1 MIDFIEYVV
10 SELKNRR
17 LSKENAVNLIRQFS
31 GNAASGGAASL
42 HPLLHRNISD
52 MYQQCYRSS
61 FTGDEFFLNDHQVL
75 ADGGAALRVL
85 PGVAYLEM
93 ARAALADAIP
103 GAGQVVLS
111 DVVWVKPLVV
121 SEKKDVCIA
130 LSSGAGAI
138 EFEIF
143 SEDADGE
150 EVVHCRGT
158 ASVTSDSVNERLD
171 VDALTARMTAGQLD
185 AGAVYPA
192 YRAMGMQFGPGH
204 QAVTQVYQGDR
215 EVVARLNLPASVA
228 DTLGAYELHPSLVD
242 GALQAAIGLL
252 GDLRVLPSHPSLPFA
267 LESVRVLSACKQEM
281 VAWIRHAQGSTAND
295 KVTKLDIDLCDAD
308 GNACVQLRGF
318 SSRTLSVRPDARRQQ
333 VGLVL
338 ANPVWTASPR
348 GDVRAGSAQRHVLFC
363 DLAASSVSDAHV
375 HHVTAPHG
383 DMAQRYIDLALG
395 CFDVV
400 RDIIANKTP
409 AGVHIQLV
417 VADSTDANVLI
428 GLSGLLKSA
437 ALEHPDVKGQLLLV
451 DALAAQE
458 IHVESAHD
466 AVVRYRNNVR
476 EVMGWEEL
484 HDVAATPAIAFKEAG
499 VYLITGGL
507 GGLGSLFA
515 QEIVR
520 QTVRGKVILTGRAD
534 WSQHVQDK
542 LDALSSDGRVQ
553 YRALDLT
560 QSAHVQQL
568 VADIVAT
575 HGQLN
580 GIIHSAG
587 MIADSLIVKKTRDEF
602 AQVLAPKVTGAVNLD
617 AASQHVD
624 LDFMALFSSGASVM
638 GNVGQAD
645 YAAANGFL
653 DQFADHRNRLAAA
666 GQRKGK
672 TIAINWPLWA
682 EGGMRM
688 PQHDQDAIREHTG
701 MHPMQTQTGMRAFL
715 RCLEGQQQTVVI
727 EGDVEKIR
735 RVLFEQAPVAVEPAA
750 PVAVHLAGNLQ
761 EQTRDYLRKQFADL
775 FKLPYSKVDPRAALE
790 KYGIDSILS
799 MDLTR
804 QLEKT
809 FGSLSKT
816 LFFENQ
822 TIDELTEYFVRS
834 HAPTLAALFSVA
846 EPERVAVPVPAVHAA
861 PRKRSGRGIVPS
873 TPGARHDEP
882 IAIVGLSGR
891 YPESPDLEAFWS
903 NLRDGKD
910 CIVEVPKER
919 WDWRDY
925 YSEDRT
931 AEGCHYS
938 KWGGFISG
946 VDEFDPLFFNIPPVD
961 AEMIDPQE
969 RLFLQHTW
977 MAIEDAGYTRAA
989 LKTAQKEEQ
998 TGQVGVYVG
1007 VMYGEYQLF
1016 GAEASIQGARVGVPV
1031 SYASIANRVSYILNL
1046 HGPSM
1051 TLDTMCSSSLTAIHL
1066 ACQDLKQGRTHLAI
1080 AGGVNVSIHPNKY
1093 LILSAG
1099 QFISSDGHCQ
1109 SFGEGGDGYIPGE
1122 GVGAVVLKR
1131 LSDAE
1136 RDGNHIY
1143 GVIKGSALNHGGK
1156 TNGYSVPNPKAQAS
1170 VIGLALKEYGI
1181 DARHVSYIEAHG
1193 TGTKLGDPIEI
1204 AALSQVFGE
1213 YTRDR
1218 QFCAIGSAK
1227 SNIGHCESAAGIA
1240 GLTKV
1245 LLQMKHRMIVPS
1257 LHSSVLNPYIDFAAS
1272 PFVVNQNLRAW
1283 DQPEVDGK
1291 RVPRIAGIS
1300 SFGAG
1305 GSNAHLIIEEYA
1317 AVNAVPAQQGRVVIV
1332 LSARTPAQLKR
1343 KAADLLE
1350 FIERQDNAL
1359 DLDAMAYTLQV
1370 GREVMDARLAV
1381 VVDSVAQLAGKLAAF
1396 GRGEDGIDQFY
1407 LGQADKDKDGMSVLS
1422 QDDDMV
1428 ETIAKWIARKKLPKL
1443 AELWVNSLEIDW
1455 RLLHTGRKPVLVSLP
1470 AYPFAKDRYWISR
1483 VAGKRRAGGAALL
1496 HPLVH
1501 ANTSD
1506 FFEQSYAANFSGD
1519 EFFLADHRIGATRQK
1534 ILPAVAYLEMVRAAV
1549 ELAMPAGAQARQLA
1563 INNVAWT
1570 QPIVVDGNQE
1580 VTVALAPRS
1589 DSVIDF
1595 EVHTGDGAA
1604 HCQGQVV
1611 LSDAAAAERID
1622 LNAVRAGMTLGALG
1636 VDAAYG
1642 AFKSMDIHYG
1652 PSFRCMTALARGEG
1666 QVLAELTLQGDAD
1679 AFVLHPGMFDS
1690 ALQASIGLVADID
1703 HLPKH
1708 PSVPFALDAIV
1719 VHAPF
1724 TAHMFAWV
1732 RRAGDKIDIDLCD
1745 QNGTLCARLTGLA
1758 SRTMQGI
1765 EIGTLIAVPRWEA
1778 AGAAHGAVDYRR
1790 HVVLLCDLDHLDPER
1805 MPGMDV
1811 RHVVAGGT
1819 QDAAARYS
1827 TVAIACFEQVQAM
1840 LKAASHEKMSFQLV
1854 IGCDAGESLL
1864 AGLSGLIDTARLENP
1879 HLIGQVILTER
1890 GIDEALL
1897 AFQLRE
1903 SMLRSGESLLKHA
1916 GGVHSVVRWTP
1927 QEAPVA
1933 DVVFKDRGVYL
1944 ITGGLGGLGQL
1955 FAREIIEKTANA
1967 VVVLT
1972 GRAAEHALPMPS
1984 ERVVY
1989 RQLDLSQPGE
1999 VRALVD
2005 GIVTEF
2011 GALNGIIHSA
2021 GMTSDSFIINK
2032 TSADFAQ
2039 VLAPKVAGT
2048 VNLDAAT
2055 KHLDLDFMVLFSSV
2069 ASAMGN
2075 AGQADYAAANGF
2087 MDQFAAQRKNTVAI
2101 NWPLWQDGG
2110 MQLDADTLAMLADT
2124 SGMLPLSSASGMQA
2138 FYRSLALGAS
2148 QVLVIEGHLKRLH
2161 RALENRHAAVA
2172 VEAPVAMQVGDSATL
2187 QEKAQQY
2194 LVNEFAGLLKM
2205 PPHEVDAKAPMEQYG
2220 MDSVLAMKLTNQLE
2234 RTFGSLSKTLF
2245 FEYQTIARLAGYLVK
2260 AFPDV
2265 VAAKTGGQ
2273 ASTHVAAAIHI
2284 PAPVRSK
2291 MRFAG
2296 QAPKAIDVAIVG
2308 VGGRYP
2314 LAKDLREFWHN
2325 LKSGRDCITEIPEE
2339 RWDHAQFYTTE
2350 RNQPGKAYSK
2360 WGGFIDGVDQFDA
2373 LFFNISPKEAELIDP
2388 QERLFIE
2395 TVWQTIED
2403 AGYSKDAIAR
2413 NRVGVYVGV
2422 MWGQY
2427 ELYGAAAGA
2436 AGSPSS
2442 SFASIANRVSYFFN
2456 FQGPSLALDT
2466 MCSSSLTAIHLATE
2480 EVRKGGIDVAIAGGV
2495 NVSIHPS
2502 KYLSLSQGNFAST
2515 DGRCRSF
2522 GDGGDGYVPGEG
2534 VGAVLLKPLDKAIA
2548 DGDQIYAIIKSS
2560 AINHGG
2566 KTNGYT
2572 VPNPV
2577 AQSELILDA
2586 LSKANIDPATISYI
2600 ETHGTGTSLGDPI
2613 EVTGLVQAFDG
2624 TGRQVG
2630 KQSCPIGSV
2639 KSNIGHLE
2647 SAAGIAA
2654 VTKVLLQMKHDQL
2667 VPSLHA
2673 ERLNP
2678 HIDFPNTP
2686 FYVQTALQEWTRPDN
2701 RPRRVGVSSFG
2712 AGGSNAHLILED
2724 FVDTR
2729 VPALRQ
2735 DRPHAF
2741 VISAR
2746 NRDGLLA
2753 YADTM
2758 IAFLDD
2764 ADDLALADMAFTS
2777 QLGRTAMQERLAVIA
2792 SSKTELKEKLQQW
2805 RQHGAAGDVW
2815 EGSTK
2820 NPRPV
2825 SGLTVGHG
2833 PDSQEHIAAQWAG
2846 GADVDWT
2853 ALHRAERPQ
2862 RVSLPTYPF
2871 ARERFWIAAGTA
2883 PVQQVRKQL
2892 LHYRTEWRAAQPV
2905 VADDMAGPLLVIGAD
2920 AALFAQ
2926 LERLHPGAT
2935 QDTSIVPAAIIHL
2948 ADAAGS
2954 LENGIFAMHSL
2965 CQGILKQKPANPIR
2979 IVSVRMGDAS
2989 MAQHRAIAG
2998 YLKSLAMENPAFSWK
3013 TISIDDDV
3021 ARIVCDEVRDAHWRA
3036 GEVRYRGANR
3046 EVRELVRSPASATGK
3061 AATVIKQNGV
3071 YIITGGMGGLGELFS
3086 QYLLRQYGA
3095 KLVLTGRSAPS
3106 NGQPTSSNVIYVQAD
3121 IADRDQ
3127 ADAVVREAKNRFGR
3141 IDGVIHSAGIHR
3153 DAFVLNKTRAEM
3165 DAVFAAKVSGTI
3177 NLDLATR
3184 DEDLDLF
3191 VTFSSVAG
3199 ALGNVGQAD
3208 YAFANAFMDGYAE
3221 QRQGPGKSLSINWPL
3236 WQDGGMQLSPGDVA
3250 LMEERSGLS
3259 PLPTNAGIGFFESV
3273 LQAGDAQA
3281 IALYGDATRIDAYLA
3296 RGKAPSNR
3304 VQAANMDT
3312 QPLREATEH
3321 YLKTLLSEQIKLSV
3335 DRIDAQERFES
3346 FGVDS
3351 MMISRIN
3358 ADLERDLGELPKTL
3372 FYEYATIEELAS
3384 YLLQQAQP
3392 ALLRRFDV
3400 PAIAPVM
3407 VEAPLP
3413 AAPVAS
3419 SLAEDMGAIAIIGV
3433 NGQFPQSA
3441 TLAAFWENLSA
3452 GRDLIEPVP
3461 HSRWD
3466 ADAFFSAD
3474 PANAQ
3479 DGKIYCTSGGFLDD
3493 FDKFDA
3499 AFFSVS
3505 PDDAR
3510 MIDPQERMFIQSV
3523 WGAVEDAGYTRDSL
3537 KKRHPKAKSADVGVF
3552 VGVTTNSYHLLT
3564 ADEWSRGNMVNPA
3577 ALPWSIANRVSY
3589 FFDFQGPSMPVDT
3602 ACSSALVAIHLA
3614 CESLKRKDCQVAV
3627 AGGVNLYLHPAKYQS
3642 LCRKRMLAVDGK
3654 CRSFGD
3660 GDDGF
3665 IPGEGVGAFV
3675 LKPLARAVA
3684 DNDYI
3689 YGVVAASAY
3698 EHSGRSNGYSAPNP
3712 NSQAVLI
3719 EQVMNKAGIGPE
3731 DIGYVEGHGTGTKL
3745 GDSLEVLSMTQAFR
3759 KRSQNKAFCPL
3770 GSVKANVGHAE
3781 SAAGIAGVAK
3791 ILLQFKHQQIAPTI
3805 HSDIVNPNIDFAN
3818 SPFYLQHALAPW
3830 VSKDGQARR
3839 ALINSFGAGGVN
3851 ACLILE
3857 EYQRPPTEPACAG
3870 KAGYLMVL
3878 SARDPARLTE
3888 RAAQLR
3894 DYLTTERDIDLA
3906 ALSYTLQVGR
3916 EAMDERLALVI
3927 ANAGELLSGLS
3938 AYIGGNAPSTMS
3950 LATLEPHRKKKGPN
3964 QEERGRTKALF
3975 DNTKLGELMAMWI
3988 EGRII
3993 EWEDFYR
4000 SERPVRIPLP
4010 SYPFAK
4016 ERYWVS
4022 DTSGVATSGVAT
4034 SVVAAR
4040 TSAAAPAAQLHPLV
4054 SSNASTLR
4062 EISFASSLYG
4072 DEFYGRDHQV
4082 NGQRFFPGAGF
4093 LELACVTG
4101 TIAGEESVVRIE
4113 DIVWVQPLK
4122 LGTDAQQVKTFLKA
4136 IGNSTEFV
4144 IVSFDDDNE
4153 RVVHAEGRMSHG
4165 PASRHVDGEAPAYSI
4180 AQLKQ
4185 RAGSTVSGTDCY
4197 SQLASAG
4204 FHYGPCFQTIQEL
4217 HIGSDFVLSRL
4228 QLAEELR
4235 ASFDQYILHPS
4246 LIDGAL
4252 QTVVGMAA
4260 GETPD
4265 TPYLPF
4271 ALDEVELL
4279 RPLPETCYAYVEHAG
4294 PAQSANQDIKQFN
4307 IFLLSESGDVL
4318 VRLNNFYLRALP
4330 KMSTPQ
4336 SAGTSSLA
4344 LPK

>member
-31 GNAASGGAASL
+31 GNGASGGAASL
-42 HPLLHRNISD
+42 HPLLHRNVSD
-52 MYQQCYRSS
+52 MHQQCYRSS
-61 FTGDEFFLNDHQVL
+61 FTGDEFFLNDHRVL
-75 ADGGAALRVL
+75 ADGGPALRVL

-93 ARAALADAIP
+93 ARAALADAMP
-103 GAGQVVLS
+103 GAGRIQLN

-121 SEKKDVCIA
+121 GARQDVCIA
-130 LSSGAGAI
+130 LSSGGNAI

-143 SEDADGE
+143 SDDADGE
-150 EVVHCRGT
+150 EVVHCRGS
-158 ASVTSDSVNERLD
+158 AIVAAEPVAERLD
-171 VDALTARMTAGQLD
+171 VDALTARMGAGQLD

-204 QAVTQVYQGDR
+204 QALTLVDRGER
-215 EVVARLNLPASVA
+215 EVVARLTLPASVA
-228 DTLGAYELHPSLVD
+228 DTLGAYELHPSLMD

-267 LESVRVLSACKQEM
+267 LESVRILSACTREM
-281 VAWIRHAQGSTAND
+281 VAWIRHAQGAAVND
-295 KVTKLDIDLCDAD
+295 KVARLDIDLCDAD
-308 GNACVQLRGF
+308 GKVCVQLRGF
-318 SSRTLSVRPDARRQQ
+318 SSRTLSVRPDARREK

-348 GDVRAGSAQRHVLFC
+348 GPVRSGGAQRHVLFC
-363 DLAASSVSDAHV
+363 DLAASAIPDAQV
-375 HHVTAPHG
+375 HHVTAAQG
-383 DMAQRYIDLALG
+383 DVAQRYIDLALG

-400 RDIIANKTP
+400 REIIANRTA
-409 AGVHIQLV
+409 AGVFIQLV
-417 VADSTDANVLI
+417 VPDAAQANLLA

-437 ALEHPDVKGQLLLV
+437 ALEHPDVQGQLLLV

-458 IHVESAHD
+458 IHAEPAHD
-466 AVVRYRNNVR
+466 AVVRYRNGVR
-476 EVMGWEEL
+476 EAMGWEEAQ
-484 HDVAATPAIAFKEAG
+484 DGAAAPAIAFKEGG

-520 QTVRGKVILTGRAD
+520 QTAGARVVLTGRSAS
-534 WSQHVQDK
+534 SQGVQDK
-542 LDALSSDGRVQ
+542 LDALSGDGRIE
-553 YRALDLT
+553 YRTMDLT
-560 QSAHVQQL
+560 HAVQVRQV
-568 VADIVAT
+568 VADIVAA

-580 GIIHSAG
+580 GILHSAG
-587 MIADSLIVKKTRDEF
+587 MVADSLIVKKTRDEF
-602 AQVLAPKVTGAVNLD
+602 AQVLAPKVSGTVNLD
-617 AASQHVD
+617 AASGDVD

-645 YAAANGFL
+645 YAVANGFL
-653 DQFADHRNRLAAA
+653 DQFAEHRNRLAAA
-666 GQRKGK
+666 GQRKGR

-688 PQHDQDAIREHTG
+688 PQRDQDAMREHTG
-701 MHPMQTQTGMRAFL
+701 MHPMQTGSGMHAFL
-715 RCLEGQQQTVVI
+715 RCLEGQTQTVAI
-727 EGDVEKIR
+727 EGDMQKIR
-735 RVLFEQAPVAVEPAA
+735 QVLFEQAPGMAEAAA
-750 PVAVHLAGNLQ
+750 PVAAQPAANLH
-761 EQTRDYLRKQFADL
+761 EQTRDYLRKQFAEL
-775 FKLPYSKVDPRAALE
+775 FKLPYGKVDPRAALE

-809 FGSLSKT
+809 FGPLSKT
-816 LFFENQ
+816 LFFEHQ
-822 TIDELTEYFVRS
+822 SIDELTDYFVRS
-834 HAPTLAALFSVA
+834 HAPTLATLFSVA
-846 EPERVAVPVPAVHAA
+846 QTVRVTAPPAPPLDAA
-861 PRKRSGRGIVPS
+861 PRKRSGRGIVPAAQ
-873 TPGARHDEP
+873 GVRHDEA

-891 YPESPDLEAFWS
+891 YPESPDLEAFWD

-910 CIVEVPKER
+910 CIVEIPKER

-989 LKTAQKEEQ
+989 LKTAHRQEQ
-998 TGQVGVYVG
+998 AGQVGVYVG

-1016 GAEASIQGARVGVPV
+1016 GAEASLQGARVGVPV

-1080 AGGVNVSIHPNKY
+1080 AGGINVSIHPNKY

-1156 TNGYSVPNPKAQAS
+1156 TNGYSVPNPKAQAN

-1193 TGTKLGDPIEI
+1193 TGTRLGDPIEI

-1213 YTRDR
+1213 YTKER

-1272 PFVVNQNLRAW
+1272 PFVVNQALRAW
-1283 DQPEVDGK
+1283 EQPEVDGR

-1305 GSNAHLIIEEYA
+1305 GSNAHLIVEEYA
-1317 AVNAVPAQQGRVVIV
+1317 AVKALAPQQEAVVIV

-1343 KAADLLE
+1343 KASELLA
-1350 FIERQDNAL
+1350 FIERQDSAV

-1370 GREVMDARLAV
+1370 GREVMDARLAL
-1381 VVDSVAQLAGKLAAF
+1381 VVDSVAQLAAKLAAF

-1407 LGQADKDKDGMSVLS
+1407 LGQADKDKDKDGMSVLS
-1422 QDDDMV
+1422 QDDDMM

-1443 AELWVNSLEIDW
+1443 AELWVNNLEIDW
-1455 RLLHTGRKPVLVSLP
+1455 RRLHTGRKPALISLP

-1483 VAGKRRAGGAALL
+1483 AAGKRGMGGAALL

-1506 FFEQSYAANFSGD
+1506 FVEQRYSAHFSGD
-1519 EFFLADHRIGATRQK
+1519 EFFLADHRIGAARQK
-1534 ILPAVAYLEMVRAAV
+1534 ILPGVAYLEMVRAAV
-1549 ELAMPAGAQARQLA
+1549 ELAMPAGGQALT
-1563 INNVAWT
+1563 INNVVWT
-1570 QPIVVDGNQE
+1570 QPIVVDGGQE
-1580 VTVALAPRS
+1580 VSIALAPRGES
-1589 DSVIDF
+1589 TIDF
-1595 EVHTGDGAA
+1595 EVHTGQGGT

-1611 LSDAAAAERID
+1611 LSEASGAGRID
-1622 LNAVRAGMTLGALG
+1622 LAAIRAGMHLGELD
-1636 VDAAYG
+1636 VDTAYG
-1642 AFKSMDIHYG
+1642 AFRGMHIHYG

-1666 QVLAELTLQGDAD
+1666 QVLAELTLQGEAD
-1679 AFVLHPGMFDS
+1679 GFTLHPGMFDS

-1703 HLPKH
+1703 HLPGQ
-1708 PSVPFALDAIV
+1708 PSVPFALDSLA
-1719 VHAPF
+1719 VHRPF
-1724 TAHMFAWV
+1724 TARMFAWV
-1732 RRAGDKIDIDLCD
+1732 RRAGEKIDIDLCEHD
-1745 QNGTLCARLTGLA
+1745 GTLCARLAGLA
-1758 SRTMQGI
+1758 SRAMQADDS
-1765 EIGTLIAVPRWEA
+1765 GTLIAVPRWEP
-1778 AGAAHGAVDYRR
+1778 AGAAHGAVDYSR
-1790 HVVLLCDLDHLDPER
+1790 HVVLLCDLDHIDPDR
-1805 MPGMDV
+1805 MPAMDV
-1811 RHVVAGGT
+1811 RRLTADGAH
-1819 QDAAARYS
+1819 DAAARYS
-1827 TVAIACFEQVQAM
+1827 AAAIACFEQVQAM
-1840 LKAASHEKMSFQLV
+1840 LTSASSGKMLFQLV
-1854 IGCDAGESLL
+1854 IGGDSVL

-1879 HLIGQVILTER
+1879 DLIAQLIVTER
-1890 GIDEALL
+1890 HVGEAAL
-1897 AFQLRE
+1897 AAQLRE
-1903 SMLRSGESLLKHA
+1903 SMLRSGESVLKHE
-1916 GGVHSVVRWTP
+1916 GGLPTVRRWME
-1927 QEAPVA
+1927 QEAGAA
-1933 DVVFKDRGVYL
+1933 DVAFKDGGVYL
-1944 ITGGLGGLGQL
+1944 ITGGTGGLGLL
-1955 FAREIIEKTANA
+1955 FARAIVDTTSDA
-1967 VVVLT
+1967 VVVLS
-1972 GRAAEHALPMPS
+1972 GRAAEHALPMPGG
-1984 ERVVY
+1984 RVVY
-1989 RQLDLSQPGE
+1989 RQLDLTQPAQ
-1999 VRALVD
+1999 VRSLVD
-2005 GIVTEF
+2005 GIVSEF
-2011 GALNGIIHSA
+2011 GALNGVIHSA
-2021 GMTSDSFIINK
+2021 GMTRDNFIINK
-2032 TSADFAQ
+2032 TSAQFAQ

-2048 VNLDAAT
+2048 VNLDSAT
-2055 KHLDLDFMVLFSSV
+2055 RHLNLDFMVLFSSL

-2087 MDQFAAQRKNTVAI
+2087 MDQFAAQRKNTVSI

-2110 MQLDADTLAMLADT
+2110 MRLDADTLAMLADA
-2124 SGMLPLSSASGMQA
+2124 SGMQPLTSANGMQA
-2138 FYRSLALGAS
+2138 FYRSVALGTS
-2148 QVLVIEGHLKRLH
+2148 QALVIEGRLNRLR
-2161 RALENRHAAVA
+2161 RALAQRH
-2172 VEAPVAMQVGDSATL
+2172 APVALEPAAVPGGDAGGLLDS
-2187 QEKAQQY
+2187 AQQY
-2194 LVNEFAGLLKM
+2194 LVDELASLLKM
-2205 PPHEVDAKAPMEQYG
+2205 PSHEVDPKAPLEQYG
-2220 MDSVLAMKLTNQLE
+2220 MDSVLAMKLTKQLE

-2245 FEYQTIARLAGYLVK
+2245 FEYQTIARLAGYLAK
-2260 AFPDV
+2260 AFPHV
-2265 VAAKTGGQ
+2265 LAADKAGQ
-2273 ASTHVAAAIHI
+2273 ASAQLAAAIPI
-2284 PAPVRSK
+2284 PAPARSK
-2291 MRFAG
+2291 LRFAA
-2296 QAPKAIDVAIVG
+2296 QAPTSLDVAIVG
-2308 VGGRYP
+2308 VAGRYP
-2314 LAKDLREFWHN
+2314 QANNLREFWQN
-2325 LKSGRDCITEIPEE
+2325 LQSGRDCITEIPDE
-2339 RWDHAQFYTTE
+2339 RWDHAPFYTTE

-2395 TVWQTIED
+2395 TVWETIED

-2436 AGSPSS
+2436 AGTPSS

-2480 EVRKGGIDVAIAGGV
+2480 EVRKGGVDLAIAGGV
-2495 NVSIHPS
+2495 NVSIHPN

-2548 DGDQIYAIIKSS
+2548 DGDQIYAIVKSS

-2577 AQSELILDA
+2577 AQSALILEA
-2586 LSKANIDPATISYI
+2586 LGKAGIDPATISYI

-2613 EVTGLVQAFDG
+2613 EVTGLVQAFEG
-2624 TGRQVG
+2624 AGRPLG
-2630 KQSCPIGSV
+2630 KQRCPIGSV

-2654 VTKVLLQMKHDQL
+2654 LTKVLLQMKHGQL

-2673 ERLNP
+2673 EQLNP

-2686 FYVQTALQEWTRPDN
+2686 FYVQTALQEWKRPDQ

-2724 FVDTR
+2724 FVDKR
-2729 VPALRQ
+2729 VPAQRQ
-2735 DRPHAF
+2735 DRPYAF
-2741 VISAR
+2741 VMSAR

-2753 YADTM
+2753 CADRM
-2758 IAFLDD
+2758 LAFLDD
-2764 ADDLALADMAFTS
+2764 ADEIALADMAFTS
-2777 QLGRTAMQERLAVIA
+2777 QLGRTAMQERLAVVAA
-2792 SSKTELKEKLQQW
+2792 SKAELKAKLRQW
-2805 RQHGAAGDVW
+2805 RQHGAADDVL

-2820 NPRPV
+2820 NARAV
-2825 SGLTVGHG
+2825 STSVPGLTIGHG
-2833 PDSQEHIAAQWAG
+2833 PDSQEGLAAQWVCG
-2846 GADVDWT
+2846 VDVDWARLYGT
-2853 ALHRAERPQ
+2853 ERMQ

-2871 ARERFWIAAGTA
+2871 ARERFWMAAGMA
-2883 PVQQVRKQL
+2883 PVQAIRKQL
-2892 LHYRTEWRAAQPV
+2892 LHYRTEWRAAQPL
-2905 VADDMAGPLLVIGAD
+2905 VAADFSGPLLVVGAD
-2920 AALFAQ
+2920 LALFAQ
-2926 LERLHPGAT
+2926 IERLHPGAT
-2935 QDTSIVPAAIIHL
+2935 QDTSILPAAIVHV

-2954 LENGIFAMHSL
+2954 VKNGIFALHAL
-2965 CQGILKQKPANPIR
+2965 CQSILKRKPTDGIR
-2979 IVSVRMGDAS
+2979 IVSVRAGNAS
-2989 MAQHRAIAG
+2989 AAQHRGTAG
-2998 YLKSLAMENPAFSWK
+2998 YLKSLALENPQFSWK
-3013 TISIDDDV
+3013 TIEIDGDM
-3021 ARIVCDEVRDAHWRA
+3021 ARIVSDELRDAHWRA
-3036 GEVRYRGANR
+3036 AEVRYRGAQR
-3046 EVRELVRSPASATGK
+3046 EVRETLRAPAGARARPG
-3061 AATVIKQNGV
+3061 AVIKHNGV

-3086 QYLLRQYGA
+3086 QYLRQQYGA
-3095 KLVLTGRSAPS
+3095 RLVLTGRSAPPA
-3106 NGQPTSSNVIYVQAD
+3106 GQRSGDNVMYVQAD
-3121 IADRDQ
+3121 IADRSQ
-3127 ADAVVREAKNRFGR
+3127 VDALVREARHRFGR
-3141 IDGVIHSAGIHR
+3141 IDGVIHSAGVHR

-3165 DAVFAAKVSGTI
+3165 EAVFAAKVDGTI

-3184 DEDLDLF
+3184 DDDLDLF

-3199 ALGNVGQAD
+3199 ALGNVGQSD

-3236 WQDGGMQLSPGDVA
+3236 WQDGGMQLSQGDVA

-3259 PLPTNAGIGFFESV
+3259 PLPSNAGIGFFESA
-3273 LQAGDAQA
+3273 LQGKEAQA
-3281 IALYGDATRIDAYLA
+3281 IALYGDATRIEAYLA
-3296 RGKAPSNR
+3296 RGKAASAR
-3304 VQAANMDT
+3304 VALADLDA

-3321 YLKTLLSEQIKLSV
+3321 YLKTLLSEQIKLAV
-3335 DRIDAQERFES
+3335 ERIDAQERFDA

-3372 FYEYATIEELAS
+3372 FYEYATIEELAG
-3384 YLLQQAQP
+3384 YLVQQAHA
-3392 ALLRRFDV
+3392 ALARRFKV
-3400 PAIAPVM
+3400 A
-3407 VEAPLP
+3407 P
-3413 AAPVAS
+3413 AAPVPLEAVP
-3419 SLAEDMGAIAIIGV
+3419 APAPAPPAVVEDIGAIAIIGV

-3441 TLAAFWENLSA
+3441 TLAAFWENLST
-3452 GRDLIEPVP
+3452 GRDLIAPVP
-3461 HSRWD
+3461 ASRWD
-3466 ADAFFSAD
+3466 AAGFFDAD
-3474 PANAQ
+3474 PQAAE

-3493 FDKFDA
+3493 VDKFDA
-3499 AFFSVS
+3499 AFFSIS

-3537 KKRHPKAKSADVGVF
+3537 KKHYPKAKSADVGVF

-3602 ACSSALVAIHLA
+3602 ACSSALVAIHMA
-3614 CESLKRKDCQVAV
+3614 CESLKRKDCQLAV

-3665 IPGEGVGAFV
+3665 IPGEGVGAFL

-3684 DNDYI
+3684 DNDHI

-3698 EHSGRSNGYSAPNP
+3698 QHSGRSNGYSAPNP
-3712 NSQAVLI
+3712 NSQAQLI
-3719 EQVMNKAGIGPE
+3719 EQVMSKAGIGPDE
-3731 DIGYVEGHGTGTKL
+3731 IGYVEGHGTGTRL

-3759 KRSQNKAFCPL
+3759 KRSHNKAFCPL

-3791 ILLQFKHQQIAPTI
+3791 ILLQFKHRQIAPTI
-3805 HSDIVNPNIDFAN
+3805 HSDIVNPNIDFAS
-3818 SPFYLQHALAPW
+3818 SPFYLQHALTPW
-3830 VSKDGQARR
+3830 DTGDGQARR

-3857 EYQRPPTEPACAG
+3857 QYQRPAAQPACAG

-3878 SARDPARLTE
+3878 SARDAARLKE

-3894 DYLTTERDIDLA
+3894 DYLTSEREIDLA

-3916 EAMDERLALVI
+3916 EAMDERLAMVV
-3927 ANAGELLSGLS
+3927 ASAGELLSGLS
-3938 AYIGGNAPSTMS
+3938 AYIGGKAVSALS

-3964 QEERGRTKALF
+3964 QDERGRTRALF
-3975 DNTKLGELMAMWI
+3975 DKGDMHALMGMWI
-3988 EGRII
+3988 EGRSI

-4000 SERPVRIPLP
+4000 GERPFRLPLP

-4022 DTSGVATSGVAT
+4022 D
-4034 SVVAAR
+4034 
-4040 TSAAAPAAQLHPLV
+4040 APAAIRRASAGVPGTQLHPLV

-4062 EISFASSLYG
+4062 EVSFASNLSG
-4072 DEFYGRDHQV
+4072 DAFYGRDHQV
-4082 NGQRFFPGAGF
+4082 NGERFFPGAGF

-4101 TIAGEESVVRIE
+4101 TIAGEESVLRIE

-4122 LGTDAQQVKTFLKA
+4122 LGKDAQQVKTFLKA
-4136 IGNSTEFV
+4136 IGSSTEFV

-4165 PASRHVDGEAPAYSI
+4165 PASRHGAGGAPAYPV

-4185 RAGSTVSGTDCY
+4185 RAARIVQGADCY
-4197 SQLASAG
+4197 RALASAG

-4228 QLAEELR
+4228 QLADQLR

-4246 LIDGAL
+4246 IIDGAL

-4271 ALDEVELL
+4271 ALDDVELL

-4294 PAQSANQDIKQFN
+4294 QGSAANQDIKQFN
-4307 IFLLSESGDVL
+4307 ICLLSESGEPL

-4330 KMSTPQ
+4330 GSHMPQ
-4336 SAGTSSLA
+4336 GAGSGTLV
-4344 LPK
+4344 LPE